1 MALEQL
7 DIYMQK
13 KKKKGILD
21 TDFTSV
27 LKINS
32 EWIINLKQ
40 KTLYLLEDNIGENL
54 DDLGYDN
61 AF

>member
-7 DIYMQK
+7 DIYMQE
-13 KKKKGILD
+13 KKKGILD
-21 TDFTSV
+21 TGFTSV

-32 EWIINLKQ
+32 KWIINLKQ
-40 KTLYLLEDNIGENL
+40 KTLNLLEDNIGENL
-54 DDLGYDN
+54 EDLGYDD